1 MVIFMTPEPAS
12 EGNAQ
17 PEEKERTI
25 RVSADL
31 FDELRNYCDRN
42 GIRLLAFIEE
52 ALEKATY
59 VDEIETLLHDGATL
73 LEKLEAER
81 RRGVALG
88 FSLGVLAATLAL
100 QGILEPGRRLTPE
113 VVGRFLMSQPASG
126 EQLKLFD

>member
-1 MVIFMTPEPAS
+1 MTSEPAS
-12 EGNAQ
+12 GNKVE
-17 PEEKERTI
+17 PEETERSI
-25 RVSADL
+25 RVSAAL
-31 FDELRNYCDRN
+31 LDELRGYCDRN

-59 VDEIETLLHDGATL
+59 VDEIENLLHDGATVL
-73 LEKLEAER
+73 DKLEDER

-88 FSLGVLAATLAL
+88 FKLGVLAATLAL

-113 VVGRFLMSQPASG
+113 LVGRFLMGQPASG

>member
-1 MVIFMTPEPAS
+1 MPAKPSS
-12 EGNAQ
+12 ENESPAGEQA
-17 PEEKERTI
+17 RAI
-25 RVSADL
+25 HVSADL
-31 FDELRNYCDRN
+31 LDELRSYCDRN
-42 GIRLLAFIEE
+42 GIRLLAFIED

-59 VDEIETLLHDGATL
+59 VDEMETLLHDGATL

-113 VVGRFLMSQPASG
+113 VVGRFLMSEPASG

>member
-1 MVIFMTPEPAS
+1 MPAKPSS
-12 EGNAQ
+12 ENESPAGEQA
-17 PEEKERTI
+17 RAI
-25 RVSADL
+25 HVSADL
-31 FDELRNYCDRN
+31 LDELRSYCDRN
-42 GIRLLAFIEE
+42 GIRLLAFIED

-59 VDEIETLLHDGATL
+59 VDEMETLLHDGATL

-113 VVGRFLMSQPASG
+113 LVGRFLMDLPASG
-126 EQLKLFD
+126 EQLKLFE

>member
-1 MVIFMTPEPAS
+1 MPAKPSS
-12 EGNAQ
+12 ENESPAGEQA
-17 PEEKERTI
+17 RAI
-25 RVSADL
+25 HVSADL
-31 FDELRNYCDRN
+31 LDELRSYCDRN
-42 GIRLLAFIEE
+42 GIRLLAFIED

-59 VDEIETLLHDGATL
+59 VDEMETLLHDGATL

-113 VVGRFLMSQPASG
+113 LVGRFLISRPAGG

>member
-1 MVIFMTPEPAS
+1 MPLKPANENNS
-12 EGNAQ
+12 DPGDQ
-17 PEEKERTI
+17 ERAI
-25 RVSADL
+25 RVSAGL
-31 FDELRNYCDRN
+31 LDELRSYCDRN
-42 GIRLLAFIEE
+42 GIRLLAFVED

-59 VDEIETLLHDGATL
+59 VDQIETLLHDGATL

-81 RRGVALG
+81 RRAVALG

-113 VVGRFLMSQPASG
+113 VVGRFLMSRTATGG

>member
-1 MVIFMTPEPAS
+1 MPLKPAN
-12 EGNAQ
+12 ENHPDPGAQ
-17 PEEKERTI
+17 ERAI

-31 FDELRNYCDRN
+31 LDELRSYCDRN
-42 GIRLLAFIEE
+42 GIRFLAFVEE

-59 VDEIETLLHDGATL
+59 VDQIETLLHDGATL

-100 QGILEPGRRLTPE
+100 QGILEPGRHLTPE
-113 VVGRFLMSQPASG
+113 AVGQFLMSRPVSG

>member
-1 MVIFMTPEPAS
+1 MPAKPSS
-12 EGNAQ
+12 ENESPAGEQA
-17 PEEKERTI
+17 RAI
-25 RVSADL
+25 HVSADL
-31 FDELRNYCDRN
+31 LDELRSYCDRN
-42 GIRLLAFIEE
+42 DIRLLAFIEE

-113 VVGRFLMSQPASG
+113 RVNRFLMSRPASG